1 MSNEAEVTRKKKTR
15 GAHRASVTK
24 TITQVYENINATD
37 GPNKAKLEQQ
47 KLALSDK
54 NDVLSKLNAELINL
68 VNEDDLDKEIQ
79 HCGEIKYKIDLALI
93 DIDIVLNRKG
103 KRRSRTS
110 SSSSVDSD
118 SSATSSTVPLTDVV
132 PPVTE
137 PSIDV
142 VPPVTD
148 PSIDVVPPTTEI
160 STVTNTPV
168 LALPPVTSVSI
179 IAGSTPIVT
188 PSTLHSVP
196 VTTAP
201 PITPQ
206 VKLPKLSLKRFN
218 GDLTKW
224 TAFWDLFSSS
234 IHSNPGLS
242 NVDKFSYL
250 TSLLEST
257 ASEAI
262 AGLTITSA
270 NYQEAIATLHKRFG
284 NRQLIVNRHMDA
296 LLSLGT
302 DRDIQGLRRLRD
314 VVESHVRGLRALG
327 VSLDCYGGLLISILM
342 NKLPPE
348 LKLLISRELTGDEWN
363 IDHLMIIV
371 DREVT
376 ARERTIS
383 SVPPKKPNFK
393 LSPTASGWL
402 ICRALY
408 LLWRESHSRT
418 LPNCC

>member
-68 VNEDDLDKEIQ
+68 VNEDDLDEEIQ
-79 HCGEIKYKIDLALI
+79 HCDEIKYKIDLALI

-148 PSIDVVPPTTEI
+148 PSIDVVPPVTDPSIDVVPPATEI

-168 LALPPVTSVSI
+168 LARPPVTSVST

-188 PSTLHSVP
+188 PSTSHSVP

-218 GDLTKW
+218 GDLTC
-224 TAFWDLFSSS
+224 
-234 IHSNPGLS
+234 I
-242 NVDKFSYL
+242 
-250 TSLLEST
+250 
-257 ASEAI
+257 
-262 AGLTITSA
+262 
-270 NYQEAIATLHKRFG
+270 
-284 NRQLIVNRHMDA
+284 
-296 LLSLGT
+296 LGF
-302 DRDIQGLRRLRD
+302 
-314 VVESHVRGLRALG
+314 V
-327 VSLDCYGGLLISILM
+327 
-342 NKLPPE
+342 
-348 LKLLISRELTGDEWN
+348 
-363 IDHLMIIV
+363 
-371 DREVT
+371 
-376 ARERTIS
+376 
-383 SVPPKKPNFK
+383 
-393 LSPTASGWL
+393 
-402 ICRALY
+402 
-408 LLWRESHSRT
+408 
-418 LPNCC
+418 